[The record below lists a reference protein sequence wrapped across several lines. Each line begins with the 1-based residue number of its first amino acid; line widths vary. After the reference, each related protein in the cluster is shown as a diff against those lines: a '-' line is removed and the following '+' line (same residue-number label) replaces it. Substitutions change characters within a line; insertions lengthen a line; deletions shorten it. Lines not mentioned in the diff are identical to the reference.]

1 MGGEHSNAHAALNAQ
16 LLGQISVLP
25 GWFRSDN
32 RLHLLCGAWGN
43 RLADAIILLVGLEH
57 AAIAGF
63 YHGNSREDIS
73 AGLYL
78 AGLIRAGLVSA
89 GTGGSTKGGLHIAGS
104 LLDLYATISRFGMG
118 LLLPVRSFCLSHCRL
133 PAGE

>member
-57 AAIAGF
+57 AAVAGF
-63 YHGNSREDIS
+63 YHGNSRADIN
-73 AGLYL
+73 AGLNL
-78 AGLIRAGLVSA
+78 AGLIGTRLVSA
-89 GTGGSTKGGLHIAGS
+89 RTGGFTEGDLHIA
-104 LLDLYATISRFGMG
+104 
-118 LLLPVRSFCLSHCRL
+118 
-133 PAGE
+133 